1 MEPAIRAVGLSKSFR
16 LGGERRTSLK
26 EWLARGRAPKH
37 QTFWA
42 LKDASFAVPR
52 GSSMGLIGQNGSG
65 KSTALKV
72 LAGIYRPTSGRVE
85 VNGRVS
91 ALLEVGAGFHP
102 ELTGRENIRLN
113 ATILGF
119 SGKQINSMMDQIIE
133 FADIGEF
140 IDSPIKHYSSGMYVR
155 LGFAVAVMVKP
166 DILIVDEVIAVGDEE
181 FQRRCFDHLHQ
192 LRLRG
197 TTMVIVSHGMGLITD
212 LCDEAVWLEHGR
224 VQEVG
229 SVRGVTAAYM
239 DRVNQREAE
248 RAAAEA
254 GPEAHHDDQPPLI
267 ARLGSGEVR
276 IERVEL
282 LDASGAPSR
291 VVISGEPMRV
301 RMHYRA
307 TQAVP
312 DAVFG
317 IGFKHESGVFTAGPN
332 SGRLGGWDLVEGIGY
347 VDFDVESLALLPGTF
362 TIQTAVV
369 DRGHTYDFSDNQ
381 ATLKVRS
388 AGETEPGLMRM
399 DGAWSISRHGS
410 FARSGNNP
418 RSAG

>member
-26 EWLARGRAPKH
+26 ERLARGRAPKN

-42 LKDASFAVPR
+42 LKDASFSVPR

-229 SVRGVTAAYM
+229 PVRGVTAAYM
-239 DRVNQREAE
+239 DRVNLREAE
-248 RAAAEA
+248 RVAAEA
-254 GPEAHHDDQPPLI
+254 GAGTPHDHEPARIP
-267 ARLGSGEVR
+267 RLGSGEVR
-276 IERVEL
+276 VERVEL

-291 VVISGEPMRV
+291 VVISGEPMKV

-317 IGFKHESGVFTAGPN
+317 IGFMHESGVFTAGPN
-332 SGRLGGWDLVEGIGY
+332 SGRLGGWDLVEGTGY

-362 TIQTAVV
+362 TVQTAVV

-399 DGAWSISRHGS
+399 DGAWSISRLDS
-410 FARSGNNP
+410 FARSGNHP